1 MRTYSPSPTVV
12 APGIPLYQMGF
23 LDAEARRHGAR
34 RRSHAPAPTVYAPR
48 TPLYLQGW
56 QGLGA
61 DVTTTIVGSGGAVA
75 SAVVPTSLVSSG
87 AIAAGSLAVPLIGAG
102 IAIVTSV
109 ILGLWA
115 AHEARVKGAQ
125 TENAQV
131 SSAVQA
137 FDGGMRAIFDAANS
151 NDPAKNISASQAAQA
166 VQQLYSQFW
175 ASCCNFTKG
184 PGRADTSNCGA
195 NCGGPTST
203 SAPCAGMPYGHK
215 CDKSCTVSCC
225 VGCQDIKPS
234 VDMAVAVFQAGGG
247 TVEVC
252 NVAGDH
258 YGLSSRGSYSLT
270 YTKPTIAQSAGG
282 ILSSIT
288 GGGGAASLLSP
299 LSPSGGGSILPLL
312 AVAALAIFAVR
323 SL

>member
-12 APGIPLYQMGF
+12 APGVPLYQMGF

-34 RRSHAPAPTVYAPR
+34 RRSYASAPTVNAPR

-56 QGLGA
+56 GLGDYA
-61 DVTTTIVGSGGAVA
+61 ATGIQTGAAVGSKVA
-75 SAVVPTSLVSSG
+75 TSALTSSG
-87 AIAAGSLAVPLIGAG
+87 TIAAGSLAIPLIGAG
-102 IAIVTSV
+102 IAIVGS
-109 ILGLWA
+109 IIAGLWA
-115 AHEARVKGAQ
+115 AHAARAKGAQ
-125 TENAQV
+125 TENAAV

-137 FDGGMRAIFDAANS
+137 FDGGMKAIFDAANS
-151 NDPAKNISASQAAQA
+151 SDPAKNISASQAATA
-166 VQQLYSQFW
+166 VQQLYTQFW
-175 ASCCNFTKG
+175 QGVCPYTTG
-184 PGRADTSNCGA
+184 PGRADTSGCGA

-203 SAPCAGMPYGHK
+203 SSPCAGMPYGHK

-234 VDMAVAVFQAGGG
+234 VDMAVSVFQAGGG
-247 TVEVC
+247 TVQVC
-252 NVAGDH
+252 NVTGDH
-258 YGLSSRGSYSLT
+258 YGLQSRGSYSLT
-270 YTKPTIAQSAGG
+270 YTAPTIAQQAGG

-299 LSPSGGGSILPLL
+299 TGSGSLLPLL
-312 AVAALAIFAVR
+312 AIAAIAFFALR

>member
-34 RRSHAPAPTVYAPR
+34 RRSHAPAPTVNAPR

-56 QGLGA
+56 SLGDYTSQSIQA
-61 DVTTTIVGSGGAVA
+61 GAAVGSRVA
-75 SAVVPTSLVSSG
+75 TSALTSSG
-87 AIAAGSLAVPLIGAG
+87 TIAAGSLAIPLIGAG
-102 IAIVTSV
+102 IAIVGS
-109 ILGLWA
+109 IIAGLWA
-115 AHEARVKGAQ
+115 AHAARAKGAQ
-125 TENAQV
+125 TENAAV

-137 FDGGMRAIFDAANS
+137 FDGGMKAIFDAANS
-151 NDPAKNISASQAAQA
+151 NDSSKNISASQAASA
-166 VQQLYSQFW
+166 VQQLYTQFW
-175 ASCCNFTKG
+175 QGVCPFTTG

-195 NCGGPTST
+195 SCGGPTST
-203 SAPCAGMPYGHK
+203 SSPCAGMPYGHK

-234 VDMAVAVFQAGGG
+234 VDMAIAVFQAGGG
-247 TVEVC
+247 TVQVC

-288 GGGGAASLLSP
+288 GGGGASFLSP
-299 LSPSGGGSILPLL
+299 TGGGSILPLL